1 MRELSFKYKF
11 QKILSIKETEK
22 QRALEAYQLTVKQFE
37 EVAEKL
43 YHYLKQKEDLEA
55 IQLQKLSVGLNV
67 TEIQHHQT
75 FIANLEKTIAH
86 FQNLVASARQRMLGQ
101 EEQLLEKNIEVKK
114 YEKLK
119 EKELHN
125 YQAILSATDSRLM
138 DEISIQQYM
147 NKES

>member
-1 MRELSFKYKF
+1 MSFKYKF

-43 YHYLKQKEDLEA
+43 YHYLKQKEDLES

-67 TEIQHHQT
+67 TEIKHHQT
-75 FIANLEKTIAH
+75 FITNLEKTISH
-86 FQNLVASARQRMLGQ
+86 FQNLVASARQNMLGQ
-101 EEQLLEKNIEVKK
+101 EAQLLEKNIEVKK

-119 EKELHN
+119 DKQQEDFQELV
-125 YQAILSATDSRLM
+125 SAADNRLM

>member
-1 MRELSFKYKF
+1 MSFKYKF

-22 QRALEAYQLTVKQFE
+22 QRAQEAYQLTVKQFE

-43 YHYLKQKEDLEA
+43 YHYLKQKEDLESL
-55 IQLQKLSVGLNV
+55 QLKKLSVGLNV

-75 FIANLEKTIAH
+75 FISNLEKTIAH
-86 FQNLVASARQRMLGQ
+86 FQQLVALARQKMLGQ
-101 EEQLLEKNIEVKK
+101 EQQLLEKNIEVKK

-119 EKELHN
+119 ENEWFH
-125 YQAILSATDSRLM
+125 YQATLSAADSRLM

>member
-1 MRELSFKYKF
+1 MSFKYKF

-43 YHYLKQKEDLEA
+43 YHYLKQKEDLES

-86 FQNLVASARQRMLGQ
+86 FQNLVASARHNMLGQ
-101 EEQLLEKNIEVKK
+101 EAQLLERNIEVKK

-119 EKELHN
+119 EKLQEE
-125 YQAILSATDSRLM
+125 YKEVISAADSRLM